1 MWYDLLF
8 ILYRYKAMTLTRRTF
23 LKASAAGF
31 GVAVLSLGL
40 TGCRF
45 DDEDDNFIDVSFNHG
60 VASGDPLAD
69 SLILWTRVTPKDPA
83 TSRIKVQWQAAT
95 DENFTSI
102 SHDGEAYISAATDFT
117 LKIDLQGLDPNT
129 TYYYRFKSNGKTSPI
144 GSGKTLPTGNIDQV
158 KLAVVSCANCP
169 AGFFHVYGEIAK
181 QPDLDAVLHLGDYI
195 YEYGNNGY
203 ATEDATSLGRLLPG
217 DNSNEIISLTDY
229 RKRYAHYRTDSN
241 LQAAHSN
248 CAFITVWDDHEVTND
263 TWREGAENH
272 NDGEGEFSARKLHAL
287 QAYFEWMPIRNVAD
301 KERIYRRFE
310 FGNLMSLYMLDTR
323 VLARDEQLNYADFDL
338 TSAQGQSDFVGAISS
353 PTRAL
358 LGSEQL
364 TWLTDGMTTSNSKWQ
379 VLGQQVLM
387 TKMHLP
393 FEVLQLLVSLQVSQ
407 ANGADTGALL
417 AQASALFAE
426 LAQIKGR
433 ILAGDPTVT
442 DAERAR
448 VDTTAPYNLDAWDGY
463 AYERE
468 VLLGTAIAAQKN
480 LVVLAGDTH
489 NGWAGQLKT
498 DASNPIAA
506 SQNAGVEFATSS
518 VSSPGLEKYLALN
531 TQGPEVTVQMEQVLA
546 LLVNDLAY
554 SNLADRGYLTVTFTQ
569 EQASA
574 KWNYVSSIKTTSY
587 EMQTERSK
595 ELRMLAGQPEIQ
607 G

>member
-1 MWYDLLF
+1 
-8 ILYRYKAMTLTRRTF
+8 MTFTRRSF

-31 GVAVLSLGL
+31 GAAVLSLGI
-40 TGCRF
+40 TGCTF
-45 DDEDDNFIDVSFNHG
+45 DNDDETIEVSFEHG
-60 VASGDPLAD
+60 VASGDPLSD
-69 SLILWTRVTPKDPA
+69 SLILWTRVTPLDSA
-83 TSRIKVQWQAAT
+83 TSSIKVQWQAAT
-95 DENFTSI
+95 DADFSNI
-102 SHDGEAYISAATDFT
+102 VHDGETHVSDATDFT
-117 LKIDLQGLDPNT
+117 LKVDLQGLDANT

-144 GSGKTLPTGNIDQV
+144 GAGKTLPTGSIDKV
-158 KLAVVSCANCP
+158 KFAVISCANYP

-181 QPDLDAVLHLGDYI
+181 QTDLDAVLHLGDYI
-195 YEYGNNGY
+195 YEYGNGGY
-203 ATEDATSLGRLLPG
+203 ASEDAALLGRLLPE
-217 DNSNEIISLTDY
+217 DNSDEIISLTDY

-272 NDGEGEFSARKLHAL
+272 NDGEGEFNARKMHAL

-301 KERIYRRFE
+301 RERIYRRFE
-310 FGNLMSLYMLDTR
+310 FGDLVSLYMLDTR
-323 VLARDEQLNYADFDL
+323 VLARDEQLSYGDFDL
-338 TSAQGQSDFVGAISS
+338 TSAQGQSDFVAAISS

-358 LGSEQL
+358 LGNEQL
-364 TWLTDGMTTSNSKWQ
+364 TWLTDGMTTSSSKWQ

-407 ANGADTGALL
+407 ANGADTNALL

-468 VLLGTAIAAQKN
+468 VLLGTAIATQKN

-489 NGWAGQLKT
+489 NAWAGQLTT

-518 VSSPGLEKYLALN
+518 VSSPGLEEYLALN
-531 TQGPEVTVQMEQVLA
+531 TQGPEATAQMEQVIP
-546 LLVNDLAY
+546 LLVNDLIY
-554 SNLADRGYLTVTFTQ
+554 NNLVDRGYLTVTFTP
-569 EQASA
+569 EQAEA
-574 KWNYVSSIKTTSY
+574 KWNYVSSIKTASY

-595 ELRMLAGQPEIQ
+595 ALHMLAGQPVIQ